1 MMLSFVGVAVSCAVA
16 CQLRVEHVENVSP
29 VSSVGPIVLFAL
41 IVALDAPLLPATV
54 YEKHQY

>member
-1 MMLSFVGVAVSCAVA
+1 MDKEPQDAYTNN
-16 CQLRVEHVENVSP
+16 VENVSL
-29 VSSVGPIVLFAL
+29 VSSVGPSVLFAL